1 MVTNTYINQIAELES
16 LLKKSNTSQDK
27 TQYYEERMKQLEE
40 KKNREIA
47 EEKAIS
53 AELKTQIQEYKDI
66 VSEYQKNIWL

>member
-1 MVTNTYINQIAELES
+1 
-16 LLKKSNTSQDK
+16 
-27 TQYYEERMKQLEE
+27 MKQLEE

-66 VSEYQKNIWL
+66 VSEYQYHMVIIDDVTQI